1 MKLIIVEGPD
11 NSGKNTL
18 LHNIID
24 EYNDVKIIHCHKP
37 DSDAEDPFQAMK
49 DIYWKYIEE
58 VIHDNTENYIDVT
71 VFNRFHI
78 SEYVYG
84 QIYRNGNP
92 DLIKEMISELEE
104 CLIQNIG
111 YENIFYVQLTC
122 SSPELLVRNE
132 DGLSLSAGN
141 TDKIKAELDKFN
153 EVFEFSSLN
162 KIQICINDSTGE
174 FKQRSEI
181 VKEFKNFITCSSI

>member
-1 MKLIIVEGPD
+1 MKLIIIEGPD

-18 LHNIID
+18 IHNIID

-37 DSDAEDPFQAMK
+37 DSSVENPFQTMK
-49 DIYWKYIEE
+49 EIYWKYADE
-58 VIHDNTENYIDVT
+58 VIHDNAEDYIDVT

-92 DLIKEMISELEE
+92 DLIKEMISKLEDY
-104 CLIQNIG
+104 LIQNIG
-111 YENIFYVQLTC
+111 YENVFYVQLTC
-122 SSPELLVRNE
+122 STPELLIKNE

-141 TDKIKAELDKFN
+141 INKVKTELDKFRDI
-153 EVFEFSSLN
+153 FEYSKLKKF
-162 KIQICINDSTGE
+162 KICINDFEGNFRS
-174 FKQRSEI
+174 RSEI
-181 VKEFKNFITCSSI
+181 LKDFKKFIN

>member
-37 DSDAEDPFQAMK
+37 DSSAEDPFQAMK
-49 DIYWKYIEE
+49 DIYWKYVKE
-58 VIHDNTENYIDVT
+58 VIHDNTEDYIDVT

-104 CLIQNIG
+104 CLIQYIG

-122 SSPELLVRNE
+122 GSPELLVRNE

-153 EVFEFSSLN
+153 EIFEFSSLN
-162 KIQICINDSTGE
+162 KIQICINDSAGE
-174 FKQRSEI
+174 FKRRTEI
-181 VKEFKNFITCSSI
+181 VKEFKNFIGCNSI